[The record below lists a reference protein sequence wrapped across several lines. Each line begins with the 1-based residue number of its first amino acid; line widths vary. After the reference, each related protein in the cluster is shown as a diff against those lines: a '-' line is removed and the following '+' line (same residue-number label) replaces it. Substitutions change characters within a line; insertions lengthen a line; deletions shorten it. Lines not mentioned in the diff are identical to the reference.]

1 MLEIYTIYGGGMWK
15 TALDAVVTLIGMN
28 TFSTLMRMAGTFAVL
43 AVLLTFIKQRNPMV
57 FVQWLAIFMLINTIL
72 LAPKRSVQVIDI
84 SDPAAVWKT
93 DNVPVGLAAI
103 ASLTTSV
110 GFKIASVYDTL
121 MARPDSI
128 TYSKTGMLF
137 GSQIV
142 AETSDFTTQN
152 PELSQMLPDYVEN
165 CVIGDILLNH
175 KYTVNELLN
184 SSDPLGLI
192 TSNPSPLRG
201 IFKTTS
207 ATREFLTCRDAATQI
222 RALAN
227 TEANTASATFSMLAR
242 KIFGT
247 KVNGAT
253 LLANAMGES
262 YGYFYAGGM
271 SAAQIMKNNITNSAV
286 RQGIKGFAARSS
298 DTANLLNLA
307 SENAA
312 TKQRLS
318 WAAGNVLATRTLPFA
333 QSLLMLIL
341 VCLFPLMIALAAA
354 NHSLFG
360 LNTLKLYVGGF
371 IYFQMWPVMFAI
383 LNYASNYWLQSKTG
397 GTALV
402 LANTDVVALQHSDVA
417 NLAGYLA
424 MSIPILAFYL
434 TKGASAIGSQVA
446 GSVLSSAAFGS
457 AGVAS
462 TATDGN
468 WSFNN
473 MSMDNLSQNKMDT
486 NLMQRQGQQT
496 WQADNGSTQTMTAG
510 GHTVIDGSGAMSNL
524 PVNMKLSQLAS
535 SGFQESARQSDV
547 QAKTALD
554 GYNHSVTSG
563 WSQLSQLSRQS
574 GTSDSLIRGSEN
586 SQATNATRGAS
597 MMMSAVENY
606 AKSNNISN
614 QEAYN
619 QLMNISNEGTL
630 SAGAKATVGGGMNL
644 GVVKFGGEGHMS
656 SEVRHNTGS
665 SRGTQDSNSHT
676 EDTRHDRNSQAV
688 NDFRQ
693 GMDMVTSSRVT
704 DGSNHTESAA
714 TNDVQQLASTLND
727 AQSQYQQYTTS
738 STQSNE
744 YSRMATLAQN
754 QSANLDTNYTQE
766 FVDWA
771 TDKYGDRAQG
781 MLTSAPSAREAAM
794 EFVNERLKPEIM
806 GDYQQG
812 RADLSSGNEHAAF
825 SGDHVVRPSAGSNSN
840 SGNNSQGHYPV
851 SAGTYPSG
859 SQPAGGA
866 RHGDTSSEY
875 PVSGQQAPSGGYR
888 ETAAGQPGN
897 DPRSGMVH
905 YQGAMNGHNSTETQS
920 GSLDPSGSPQR
931 FEGQQNDQRNV
942 GGQNTEDGRI
952 NAVMHG
958 QIMSPEQ
965 SGPAG
970 LNTGNV
976 PQVATQYPS
985 GTGMQ
990 TTSRS
995 APGNQQILTDPHNE
1009 QQLNVNQGTGNG
1021 RDNAGLNG
1029 QQPLSAGR
1037 NEIQPGHTA
1046 PAGQNTVNA
1055 PQDTVQNP
1063 SGTGMMTPSRSAP
1076 GSQQTLTDPR
1086 HNQEPNVNQGID
1098 NGRDNAEWS
1107 GQQPLSAGR
1116 NEIQPGHRALA
1127 GQNTVN
1133 APQDT
1138 VQDPS
1143 GNGMM
1148 TPSRSAPGS
1157 QQTLT
1162 DPHNEQQLNV
1172 NQGIDNGHDNAGLNG
1187 QQPLSAGRNEIQPG
1201 HRAPAGQNT
1210 VNAPHDTVQD
1220 PSGTGMMTPS
1230 RSAPGSQQTL
1240 TTPRHNQQPNVN
1252 QGTGNGRD
1260 NAELNGQQSL
1270 FAGQSET
1277 PAMQRNPVVGNNA
1290 HQPERTVNT
1299 RSGDGEQKVAQEMPG
1314 SQHPLTDQ
1322 HSGQQGLVANQ
1333 NTDNGNNSE
1342 SVTQQKTVSR
1352 SINETQ
1358 IAQPDENARSMMH
1371 EQHGTAREQPAS
1383 GKQNVPRDESGDPQ
1397 KRVTQHSSQQP
1408 VSGPNANPA
1417 HSAGR
1422 EIVHNDHAGE
1432 AAVHY
1437 GKTEQPSHDTM
1448 SSVKSNLPD
1457 NRIDVGE
1464 MQKTFA
1470 ASQAK
1475 LSERAGLSFEPQ
1487 NEIQRRVAEQRSVN
1501 LQNINES
1508 AGEIEKKQSTVQ
1520 TSSDILKGEDFNA
1533 QSKFQLGRKEA
1544 ELDQVNPL
1552 NLAKQDELNEQI
1564 LELRKRVAGGN

>member
-397 GTALV
+397 GTVLV

-606 AKSNNISN
+606 AKSNNIST

-619 QLMNISNEGTL
+619 QLMNISNQGTL

-875 PVSGQQAPSGGYR
+875 PVTGQQAPSGGYR

-931 FEGQQNDQRNV
+931 FAGQQNDQRNV

-952 NAVMHG
+952 NAGMHG
-958 QIMSPEQ
+958 QMMSPEQ

-995 APGNQQILTDPHNE
+995 APGNQQTLTGPHNE

-1046 PAGQNTVNA
+1046 PAGQNTVN
-1055 PQDTVQNP
+1055 V
-1063 SGTGMMTPSRSAP
+1063 
-1076 GSQQTLTDPR
+1076 
-1086 HNQEPNVNQGID
+1086 
-1098 NGRDNAEWS
+1098 
-1107 GQQPLSAGR
+1107 
-1116 NEIQPGHRALA
+1116 
-1127 GQNTVN
+1127 
-1133 APQDT
+1133 PQDT

-1143 GNGMM
+1143 GTGMM

-1172 NQGIDNGHDNAGLNG
+1172 NQGIDNGHDNAELNG
-1187 QQPLSAGRNEIQPG
+1187 QPPLSAGRNEIQPG

-1210 VNAPHDTVQD
+1210 VNVPQDTVQD

-1230 RSAPGSQQTL
+1230 RSAPGSQQTMTDPHNEQQPLSAGRNEIQPGHRASAGQNTVNAPQDAVNGL
-1240 TTPRHNQQPNVN
+1240 TGTEMQTTSRSAPGRQQTMTDPHYNQQPNVN

-1322 HSGQQGLVANQ
+1322 HSGQQGLVAKQ

-1342 SVTQQKTVSR
+1342 SVTKQKTVSR

-1371 EQHGTAREQPAS
+1371 EQHGTARDQPAS
-1383 GKQNVPRDESGDPQ
+1383 GKQNVPRDESGDPLN
-1397 KRVTQHSSQQP
+1397 RVTQHSSQQP

-1422 EIVHNDHAGE
+1422 EIVHNDHTGG

-1457 NRIDVGE
+1457 NRMDVGE

-1470 ASQAK
+1470 ENQAK
-1475 LSERAGLSFEPQ
+1475 LSERSGLSFEPQ
-1487 NEIQRRVAEQRSVN
+1487 NEIQRRVAEQRSAN
-1501 LQNINES
+1501 MQNINES

-1520 TSSDILKGEDFNA
+1520 TSSDILKGEDSQA
-1533 QSKFQLGRKEA
+1533 QSKFQIEHKKAQIDQLKPILDSEEKRKFEA
-1544 ELDQVNPL
+1544 Q
-1552 NLAKQDELNEQI
+1552 LA
-1564 LELRKRVAGGN
+1564 ELRKKAG

>member
-137 GSQIV
+137 GSQIL

-253 LLANAMGES
+253 LLTNAMGES

-424 MSIPILAFYL
+424 MSIPVLAFYL

-606 AKSNNISN
+606 AKSNNIST

-825 SGDHVVRPSAGSNSN
+825 SGDHIVHPSTGSNSN

-859 SQPAGGA
+859 SQSAGGA

-875 PVSGQQAPSGGYR
+875 PVTGQQAPSGGYR

-931 FEGQQNDQRNV
+931 FAGQQNV

-952 NAVMHG
+952 NAGMHG
-958 QIMSPEQ
+958 QMMSPEQ
-965 SGPAG
+965 SGSAG

-976 PQVATQYPS
+976 PQVATLYPS

-995 APGNQQILTDPHNE
+995 APGNQQTLTDPHNE

-1021 RDNAGLNG
+1021 RDNAELNG

-1037 NEIQPGHTA
+1037 NEIQPGYRA
-1046 PAGQNTVNA
+1046 PAGQNTVN
-1055 PQDTVQNP
+1055 V
-1063 SGTGMMTPSRSAP
+1063 
-1076 GSQQTLTDPR
+1076 
-1086 HNQEPNVNQGID
+1086 
-1098 NGRDNAEWS
+1098 
-1107 GQQPLSAGR
+1107 
-1116 NEIQPGHRALA
+1116 
-1127 GQNTVN
+1127 
-1133 APQDT
+1133 PQDT

-1143 GNGMM
+1143 GTGMI

-1162 DPHNEQQLNV
+1162 DPH
-1172 NQGIDNGHDNAGLNG
+1172 
-1187 QQPLSAGRNEIQPG
+1187 
-1201 HRAPAGQNT
+1201 
-1210 VNAPHDTVQD
+1210 
-1220 PSGTGMMTPS
+1220 
-1230 RSAPGSQQTL
+1230 
-1240 TTPRHNQQPNVN
+1240 HNQQPNVN

-1260 NAELNGQQSL
+1260 KAELNGQQSL

-1277 PAMQRNPVVGNNA
+1277 PAMQQNPVVGNNA

-1314 SQHPLTDQ
+1314 SQHPLIDQ

-1371 EQHGTAREQPAS
+1371 EQHGTARDQPAS

-1397 KRVTQHSSQQP
+1397 NRVTQHSSQQP

-1457 NRIDVGE
+1457 NRMDVGE

-1470 ASQAK
+1470 ENQAK
-1475 LSERAGLSFEPQ
+1475 LSERSGLSFEPQ
-1487 NEIQRRVAEQRSVN
+1487 NEIQRRVAEQRSAN
-1501 LQNINES
+1501 MQNINES

-1544 ELDQVNPL
+1544 ELDQVNPQ